1 MGVRDR
7 IESVQAMRG
16 VAALAVVIL
25 HAREAIDRQG
35 FIDHPLGSKT
45 SIGELAN
52 LGAVGVDLF
61 FVISG
66 FVMALTASR
75 FDGWTGAQHFLRGRV
90 VRIVPLFWLLSLP
103 MVAWWAAKGAPLLS
117 LNALNSLTFV
127 PLHVGPYAFPFHGVG
142 WTLSFEFAFY
152 GLVAVTIAAPRHL
165 RLHLLVSML
174 VTLPLL
180 PLQAQPWALGR
191 WLTNPMLLEFGFG
204 VVAFMLWDKGQLDRH
219 RPAIALGALCAVA
232 VLALQH
238 VAAPAAMLTPNGVT
252 HLGLGGLRTLMVGLP
267 CLLLFLWALPFR
279 SPRWLVGLGE
289 ASYSLYLV
297 HPPVMVA
304 AGLVLPH
311 STPVDAAFWLLVAGS
326 VGASLVV
333 YRWIERPMYEALH
346 APKFAPSPA
355 IRSQAAGS
363 EVAGL
368 DPAG

>member
-1 MGVRDR
+1 
-7 IESVQAMRG
+7 MRG
-16 VAALAVVIL
+16 VAALAVVVL

-35 FIDHPLGSKT
+35 FIDHPLGSGT
-45 SIGELAN
+45 SIGEFAN

-66 FVMALTASR
+66 FVMALTASKL
-75 FDGWTGAQHFLRGRV
+75 DGWAGARRFLRGRV
-90 VRIVPLFWLLSLP
+90 ARIVPLFWLLSLP

-152 GLVAVTIAAPRHL
+152 GLVAVTIAAPRDL
-165 RLHLLVSML
+165 RVHLLLAML

-180 PLQAQPWALGR
+180 PLQAQPWTLGR

-204 VVAFMLWDKGQLDRH
+204 VVAFMLWERGRLDRH
-219 RPAIALGALCAVA
+219 RRAAAVGAVCAVA
-232 VLALQH
+232 VLAVQH

-252 HLGLGGLRTLMVGLP
+252 HQGLGGLRTLLVGLP

-279 SPRWLVGLGE
+279 ASRWLVELGE

-304 AGLVLPH
+304 AGYVLPR
-311 STPVDAAFWLLVAGS
+311 STPGDAAFALLVAAS
-326 VGASLVV
+326 VGAALLI
-333 YRWIERPMYEALH
+333 YRCIERPMDDALRE
-346 APKFAPSPA
+346 PKDAPSSVM
-355 IRSQAAGS
+355 RSQAGRS
-363 EVAGL
+363 EAAGL